1 LAKTA
6 AQLWRYPKDNLF
18 VNSSDVDRRFG
29 LITLS
34 VCLWFYVTGVLGA
47 GEESGVRN
55 ERQLH
60 ELIDEH
66 IEAGWNE
73 DNLHPAVFASDA
85 EFLRRVFLDLTGM
98 IPAADIA
105 RTFLEDDSP
114 EKRARLIDRLLDS
127 PEYSL
132 HMARVM
138 DVMLNERRI
147 ATIRSYNVPIKEWL
161 DYLTSS
167 FAENKRWDQLV
178 LEILSTDGTDAV
190 TGPAARFYLSR
201 DVKPDLL
208 TRDVG
213 RLFLGVDLQCAQ
225 CHDDPRYVDYKQAD
239 YFGIYAFVSRLSLF
253 HDKDTKQTLLAEKA
267 VGDVTFTSVFTGSK
281 GETNPRLPGGA
292 MLPDPD
298 LEKEQQYK
306 VAPASGVR
314 SVPGYSRRLQL
325 GQQLPRRETAGFS
338 LNIVNRLWAQM
349 LGRGLVEP
357 LDLRHAKNPPSH
369 PELLILLAQRFESL
383 DYNIKAM
390 LRELALTR
398 TYQRSSLLPENAT
411 TISPNRFAVA
421 PLRALS
427 PEQLAWSVLQ
437 ASGRLS
443 VHLKEVDQRLKSED
457 PKHYDILRRT
467 WKWNKEAY
475 DRFGRDV
482 NSVAAVF
489 AVMPGNPEGAF
500 APTVDQALFLL
511 NSDTLPV
518 ALKPDPGTLIDGLV
532 KEQSSDDLAKVM
544 FLSIFSRRPDANEIA
559 EVRDH
564 LHDVPAE
571 MRVEAI
577 RQLVAGKLMSAEF
590 RLNH

>member
-1 LAKTA
+1 MN
-6 AQLWRYPKDNLF
+6 W
-18 VNSSDVDRRFG
+18 SDVCRRFG
-29 LITLS
+29 LIALS
-34 VCLWFYVTGVLGA
+34 ACLLFYVTGVLGA
-47 GEESGVRN
+47 GEESVAGN
-55 ERQLH
+55 ERPLH

-66 IEAGWNE
+66 IEANWKE
-73 DNLHPAVFASDA
+73 AKLRPAAMASDA
-85 EFLRRVFLDLTGM
+85 EFLRRVFLDLTGI
-98 IPAADIA
+98 IPAADVA
-105 RTFLEDDSP
+105 RTFLDDDSP
-114 EKRARLIDRLLDS
+114 EKRAKLIDRLLDS

-147 ATIRSYNVPIKEWL
+147 ATIRSYNIPIEEWR
-161 DYLTSS
+161 DYLMSS
-167 FAENKRWDQLV
+167 FAANKPWDELV
-178 LEILSTDGTDAV
+178 REILSTDGTDPV
-190 TGPAARFYLSR
+190 MGPAARFYLSR

-267 VGDVTFTSVFTGSK
+267 DGNVTFTSVFTGSK
-281 GETNPRLPGGA
+281 HETNPRLPGG
-292 MLPDPD
+292 MMIPDPN
-298 LEKEQQYK
+298 LEKEEQYK

-314 SVPGYSRRLQL
+314 SVPSYSRRLQL
-325 GQQLPRRETAGFS
+325 GQQLPQRETAGFS

-357 LDLRHAKNPPSH
+357 LDLRHAENPPSH
-369 PELLILLAQRFESL
+369 PELLSLLAQRFESL
-383 DYNIKAM
+383 DYDIKAL

-398 TYQRSSLLPENAT
+398 TYQRSSLLPEGAT
-411 TISPNRFAVA
+411 VISPDRFAVA

-427 PEQLAWSVLQ
+427 PEQLAWSLLQ

-482 NSVAAVF
+482 NSVATVF

-500 APTVDQALFLL
+500 NPTVDQALFLL
-511 NSDTLPV
+511 NSDTLST

-532 KEQSSDDLAKVM
+532 KEQSTDDLAEVM
-544 FLSIFSRRPDANEIA
+544 FLSVFSRRPDDNEIT

-571 MRVEAI
+571 MRVETI
-577 RQLVAGKLMSAEF
+577 RQLVSGKLMSAEF